1 MQRVVILAVVL
12 GVLVGIWLLQRQ
24 RQGQVVVSEPVE
36 TVSVDPARV
45 TRLRIDKA
53 DAEAVELARVAGSW
67 RITSPID
74 YRADE
79 AVVSAVLRALE
90 GLELED
96 VVSTNPDKRSTFQVD
111 DSTGTHVEV
120 FAGDESVVAL
130 VVGKS
135 SPDFAHTYVR
145 RVDADEVYRAVGV
158 LTYNF
163 NKRVDD
169 WRDKTILSL
178 DQESIAKVTLH
189 YPKEKAQV
197 VLAHADT
204 LWTLQVEGGQPEVA
218 DSLSVVN
225 LLRTASRLT
234 TAAFVSDSDSL
245 ALDFDTP
252 DFGVQIET
260 DAEKHSVQFVEG
272 EDNKYYARKEGE
284 ETIFQLYKSNLTN
297 LMKKPE
303 DLRPKES

>member
-1 MQRVVILAVVL
+1 MQRVVVLAVVL

-24 RQGQVVVSEPVE
+24 RQGQVIVSEPVE
-36 TVSVDPARV
+36 TVSVDPGRV
-45 TRLRIDKA
+45 TRLRIEKA
-53 DAEAVELARVAGSW
+53 DAEPVELARVAGSW
-67 RITSPID
+67 KITSPID

-79 AVVSAVLRALE
+79 AVVSRVLRALE
-90 GLELED
+90 ALELED
-96 VVSTNPDKRSTFQVD
+96 VVSTNPEKRSTFQVD
-111 DSTGTHVEV
+111 DSSGTHVEV
-120 FAGDESVVAL
+120 FAGDESVLSV

-135 SPDFAHTYVR
+135 SPDFSHTYVR
-145 RVDADEVYRAVGV
+145 QVDGDEVYRAVGV
-158 LTYNF
+158 LTNNF

-178 DQESIAKVTLH
+178 DQENIAKVTLD
-189 YPKEKAQV
+189 YPKEKAQL
-197 VLAHADT
+197 VLARADT

-234 TAAFVSDSDSL
+234 TVAFVSEADSL
-245 ALDFDTP
+245 ALDFDTA
-252 DFGVQIET
+252 DFRVQVET
-260 DAEKHSVQFVEG
+260 DSEKHSVQFVEG
-272 EDNKYYARKEGE
+272 EENKYYARKQGE

-297 LMKKPE
+297 LMKKQE